1 MCIFCCFLVSTVT
14 AADCCFSHNA
24 LFHYAWFLCIF
35 ANHILL
41 THTLA
46 CTGTHVGR
54 RTHTPIG
61 EESDGYEPL
70 AKRTR
75 LGPNEDWTE
84 LFFGMAETGVVV
96 GVPVVVACLFCTIA
110 LSWLS
115 LSLSG
120 LSLST
125 FATVS
130 QNRCIGFQGNCD
142 FLTQHSI
149 SKTCRGRNFSWAPKS
164 VQWNHLIHFRL
175 QNRNH
180 TYEVIK
186 NHRRFDTFK

>member
-1 MCIFCCFLVSTVT
+1 M
-14 AADCCFSHNA
+14 HR
-24 LFHYAWFLCIF
+24 
-35 ANHILL
+35 
-41 THTLA
+41 HTRRQA
-46 CTGTHVGR
+46 HAHTDRRRKR
-54 RTHTPIG
+54 RTRARWPS
-61 EESDGYEPL
+61 ERVW
-70 AKRTR
+70 ARMK
-75 LGPNEDWTE
+75 TE
-84 LFFGMAETGVVV
+84 LSYFSEWPRLVVVV

-164 VQWNHLIHFRL
+164 VQWNHLFHFRL

-186 NHRRFDTFK
+186 NHRRFNTFK

>member
-61 EESDGYEPL
+61 EESDGYERAGQANAFGPEW
-70 AKRTR
+70 R
-75 LGPNEDWTE
+75 LNWVIFRNGRDW
-84 LFFGMAETGVVV
+84 LWWSVCLLLL
-96 GVPVVVACLFCTIA
+96 PVCFAR
-110 LSWLS
+110 S
-115 LSLSG
+115 LSLGS
-120 LSLST
+120 LYHSLDSLSAPLLPFRRT
-125 FATVS
+125 GVSVFKATV
-130 QNRCIGFQGNCD
+130 IF
-142 FLTQHSI
+142 
-149 SKTCRGRNFSWAPKS
+149 
-164 VQWNHLIHFRL
+164 
-175 QNRNH
+175 
-180 TYEVIK
+180 
-186 NHRRFDTFK
+186 

>member
-61 EESDGYEPL
+61 EESDGYERAGQANAFGPEW
-70 AKRTR
+70 R
-75 LGPNEDWTE
+75 LNWVIFRNGRDWC
-84 LFFGMAETGVVV
+84 GGRCACCC
-96 GVPVVVACLFCTIA
+96 CLFVLHDRSLLA
-110 LSWLS
+110 LSITLWTLS
-115 LSLSG
+115 QHLCYRFAEQVYRFSRQLWFFN
-120 LSLST
+120 LT
-125 FATVS
+125 FYIE
-130 QNRCIGFQGNCD
+130 N
-142 FLTQHSI
+142 L
-149 SKTCRGRNFSWAPKS
+149 
-164 VQWNHLIHFRL
+164 
-175 QNRNH
+175 
-180 TYEVIK
+180 
-186 NHRRFDTFK
+186 

>member
-84 LFFGMAETGVVV
+84 LFFGMAETGC
-96 GVPVVVACLFCTIA
+96 GGRCACCCCLFVLHDRSLLA
-110 LSWLS
+110 LSITLWTLS
-115 LSLSG
+115 QHLCYRFAEQVYRFSRQLWFFN
-120 LSLST
+120 ST
-125 FATVS
+125 FYIE
-130 QNRCIGFQGNCD
+130 N
-142 FLTQHSI
+142 L
-149 SKTCRGRNFSWAPKS
+149 
-164 VQWNHLIHFRL
+164 
-175 QNRNH
+175 
-180 TYEVIK
+180 
-186 NHRRFDTFK
+186 